1 MAENV
6 LQSPGLAPEAV
17 SAPSGRLSLRRNV
30 SWISAGRGVF
40 AATQWG
46 ILAVLAKLTTPEVVG
61 QFGLALAVCAPVFKL
76 SNLGL
81 RRAQT
86 TDVRREHP
94 FASYWR
100 LRSFTNVAALIAIAA
115 AAAGAGYGA
124 QTALVIALVGA
135 YKAIGAQSEV
145 CYGLFQRQ
153 ERMDRV
159 ARSLMLRGPLALLL
173 LAVGVA
179 TTGSLAIGVAGQLTG
194 ALAVLILHDLRLAR
208 AEVSRE
214 QTAPTSLRSL
224 GRLARQVMPLGVAG
238 AFLALQQSLPNY
250 FVAER
255 LGLEA
260 LGYFSAMFYV
270 LVAGNQ
276 FTMALGHSASARL
289 ARHFANGRIGS
300 FLRLLGGMAA
310 LGIAGGVAALAAVW
324 LFGDWILRVV
334 YTPEYAAY
342 ADVFTIIMG
351 AAVFRYLASLS
362 QFGVLAARR
371 FAPQAVHQAA
381 VALGALL
388 ASALLIGPYGLHGA
402 AVATLVIFAL
412 DFAGSAGLS
421 LWFARRQLQAGARTT

>member
-6 LQSPGLAPEAV
+6 LQSPGLARDAV
-17 SAPSGRLSLRRNV
+17 SAPPGRLSLRRNV

-61 QFGLALAVCAPVFKL
+61 QFGLALAVCAPVFKF

-173 LAVGVA
+173 LAAGVA

-208 AEVSRE
+208 AEVGRE
-214 QTAPTSLRSL
+214 QAAPTSLRSL

-289 ARHFANGRIGS
+289 ARHFANGRIDS

-310 LGIAGGVAALAAVW
+310 LGIVAGGAALALVW
-324 LFGDWILRVV
+324 LFGEWILRVV

-351 AAVFRYLASLS
+351 AAVFRYLACACTDNNRNQPRL
-362 QFGVLAARR
+362 FK
-371 FAPQAVHQAA
+371 
-381 VALGALL
+381 
-388 ASALLIGPYGLHGA
+388 
-402 AVATLVIFAL
+402 T
-412 DFAGSAGLS
+412 
-421 LWFARRQLQAGARTT
+421 WFW